1 MRRRTADISIFSVSA
16 LDLFASALG
25 AFLLIVLILFPYYQ
39 RGGVDVSMEELE
51 DLVQRR
57 REAASTM
64 NTEMSK
70 IRALKAEIK
79 YLDKQYMST
88 EENMSEIEEK
98 IKELL
103 KAASEVEIPD
113 PPPIPKPEP
122 IPEPIPP
129 QSVAQG
135 SEFSILGLATNK
147 KKVVILVD
155 MSGSMQNYTRIAT
168 NALNEIVGQMKPDYD
183 FSIIGYRGSSKFE
196 YYPPSGG
203 TLKATQGNISGARS
217 FISALPR
224 KFRGGTPTQA
234 GLLQALRLRPE
245 AIILLSDGEP
255 TDGLP
260 GSIIA
265 GITRQNR
272 GQAEIH
278 TVAIGDYTKDRK
290 LTLFLQQLAENN
302 RGEFVGITR

>member
-1 MRRRTADISIFSVSA
+1 MRRRSEGISIFSISA

-39 RGGVDVSMEELE
+39 RGGVDQSFEELE

-57 REAASTM
+57 RAAAATA

-79 YLDKQYMST
+79 FLDKQYFTT
-88 EENMSEIEEK
+88 EENMSEIEER

-103 KAASEVEIPD
+103 KQASEVEIPD
-113 PPPIPKPEP
+113 PPPVPKPDP

-129 QSVAQG
+129 RSVASG
-135 SEFSILGLATNK
+135 TEFSILGLATNK
-147 KKVVILVD
+147 KKIVILVD
-155 MSGSMQNYTRIAT
+155 MSGSMQQYRRIAT
-168 NALNEIVGQMKPDYD
+168 NALDEIVGQMKPDYE

-196 YYPPSGG
+196 YFPPGGG
-203 TLKATQGNISGARS
+203 TVRASMGNISNARG
-217 FISALPR
+217 FISSLPR
-224 KFRGGTPTQA
+224 KFGGGTPTQA

-245 AIILLSDGEP
+245 AIILMSDGEP

-272 GQAEIH
+272 TRAEIH
-278 TVAIGDYTKDRK
+278 TVAIGEYTKDRK
-290 LTLFLQQLAENN
+290 LTLFLQQLAERNG
-302 RGEFVGITR
+302 GEFVGITR